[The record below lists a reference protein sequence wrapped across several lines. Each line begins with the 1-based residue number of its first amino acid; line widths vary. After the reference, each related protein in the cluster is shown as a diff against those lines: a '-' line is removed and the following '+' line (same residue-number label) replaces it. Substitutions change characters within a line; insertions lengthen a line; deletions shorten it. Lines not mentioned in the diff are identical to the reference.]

1 MRKLLFAFVVLFA
14 TLQVSS
20 QSNTPTNEIVY
31 KEWELIGESE
41 SMIEVSARVL
51 KCNPQSATQLH
62 LEIFNESS
70 NDQTAHF
77 KITLTNPD
85 TNAQEVHTISL
96 AVVKGAIVK
105 PNCENNDLPGLRI
118 NIPTNWDPAT
128 VKIALTFIP

>member
-1 MRKLLFAFVVLFA
+1 MKKFVFALITVL
-14 TLQVSS
+14 SM
-20 QSNTPTNEIVY
+20 TNLMAQTNPNNETIY

-51 KCNPQSATQLH
+51 KCNSQSVAQMH
-62 LEIFNESS
+62 VEIFNESS

-77 KITLTNPD
+77 KITLTNPA

-105 PNCENNDLPGLRI
+105 PNCENNDFSGLRI
-118 NIPTNWDPAT
+118 NIPSNWDPAK